1 MDKTPTFGTLLQSI
15 LHHQLQQHMP
25 RIKKLPKHE
34 AHKIA
39 AGEVVERPSNI
50 VKELLENAVDAG
62 ATKISL
68 YIEDGGK
75 KLIRIV
81 DNGCGMDREDAR
93 LCFEKHATSKISSI
107 DELDA
112 IETFGFRGEALA
124 SVAAIAQVTLITKQ
138 DGSDEGVFVEVEHS
152 EIINEEVVPATTGT
166 DIAVRELFFNIP
178 ARKKFLKKKETEW
191 RHIHQLFQ
199 AFCLDYPQIHFLL
212 FSEGRN
218 TLNCPPAA
226 TFADRCAQLWDH
238 DTAKQLLPLT
248 AQRET
253 PAIQIS
259 GMISDHNLFRYDRSG
274 IFFFVN
280 KRWVKNNA
288 LGSALLKGYQ
298 NVIPPG
304 RYPLAALSIEID
316 NALIDVNIH
325 PRKEEVKFMNPRM
338 VEVLIQEAVKKALE
352 ENLSSKIN
360 RDVSFAPR
368 VETYA
373 QSYAQTSAQPA
384 PKATAPTGI
393 LGKFGKFFQASAMPN
408 ITEQAVLRDLE
419 REPFDEMPAVTKT
432 YGHKESAETKELPEK
447 PVLPTRAIHVNDQQI
462 KPQYRLIGQ
471 YHQTYLLIEE
481 PDGLFLIDQHAAHER
496 ILYEQF
502 TQNFENIP
510 TITLLF
516 PELIT
521 VSAEEKKQIEPHLH
535 ILQEN
540 GICVELFDDSQLIVR
555 STPVH
560 LRDISIEALIK
571 KMIADLNEMETVDQ
585 KDFFKAAHEKLRT
598 QMACKAAIK
607 AGDTLSRE
615 QMEKLLLDLYQTS
628 NRFSCP
634 HGRPTGWLLRLDEIE
649 KKFKRDYKSYS
660 PHTRQEPW

>member
-1 MDKTPTFGTLLQSI
+1 
-15 LHHQLQQHMP
+15 MP

-75 KLIRIV
+75 KLIRIL

-112 IETFGFRGEALA
+112 IQTFGFRGEALA
-124 SVAAIAQVTLITKQ
+124 SVAAIAQVTLVTKQ
-138 DGSDEGVFVEVEHS
+138 DGGNEGIFVEVEHS
-152 EIINEEVVPATTGT
+152 EIINEEVVPAPTGT

-191 RHIHQLFQ
+191 RHIQQLFQ
-199 AFCLDYPQIHFLL
+199 AFCLDYPAIHFLL

-218 TLNCPPAA
+218 VLNCPPAT

-238 DTAKQLLPLT
+238 DTAKQLLPIS
-248 AQRET
+248 AERET
-253 PAIQIS
+253 PAIKIS
-259 GMISDHNLFRYDRSG
+259 GMISDHNVFRYDRSG

-280 KRWVKNNA
+280 KRWVKNSA

-304 RYPLAALSIEID
+304 RFPLAALSIEID
-316 NALIDVNIH
+316 NTLIDVNIH

-360 RDVSFAPR
+360 RDVSFTPR

-373 QSYAQTSAQPA
+373 NSYTQPVQTAQIA
-384 PKATAPTGI
+384 PRPTGI
-393 LGKFGKFFQASAMPN
+393 LGKFGKFFQDSAENYEQSHRSAMPN

-419 REPFDEMPAVTKT
+419 HSLDNEPFDTVPAAPTT
-432 YGHKESAETKELPEK
+432 YGIKETAQSIPDRPITQEK
-447 PVLPTRAIHVNDQQI
+447 I
-462 KPQYRLIGQ
+462 KPNYRLIGQ

-481 PDGLFLIDQHAAHER
+481 PDGLFLVDQHAAHER

-502 TQNFENIP
+502 TENFENIP

-516 PELIT
+516 PELISL
-521 VSAEEKKQIEPHLH
+521 SAEEKKQIEPYLH

-560 LRDISIEALIK
+560 LRDVSIEALIK

-585 KDFFKAAHEKLRT
+585 KDFFKEAHEKLRA

-615 QMEKLLLDLYQTS
+615 QMEKLLSDLYQTS

-634 HGRPTGWLLRLDEIE
+634 HGRPTSWLLRLDDIE
-649 KKFKRDYKSYS
+649 KKFKRDYKSYK
-660 PHTRQEPW
+660 QQFD